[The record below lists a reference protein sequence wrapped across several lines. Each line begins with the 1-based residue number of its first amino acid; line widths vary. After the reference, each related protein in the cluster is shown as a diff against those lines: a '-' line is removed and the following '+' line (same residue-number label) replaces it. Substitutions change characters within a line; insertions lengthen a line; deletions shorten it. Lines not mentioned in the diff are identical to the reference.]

1 MEIPIQLQKP
11 EFRFILAG
19 KWDYYKNSKT
29 SAIRQFS
36 PKTREELKELIE
48 EGWKPQAKA
57 PQEFAWQSKNNYS
70 YNHKKIKDWN
80 YNIGILTGC
89 GDLVI
94 LDDDSSEKILIKRF
108 EEKFGESFMIREHI
122 YFKLIGSQ
130 EKIIFEKGGVHL
142 GELQN
147 LGQQCITAPSIHPLG
162 EEYSIKKDLPLLE
175 ININDFKEVFKDYLP
190 EQKKVITR
198 AKLKTNFSGAESLSD
213 LKISDIVSTAGFK
226 SVRGG
231 LLGAHPYHG
240 ATNGGNFLVS
250 SDDSTW
256 TCFRHNMGKNSHCGC
271 GDVWALIAVIEGI
284 IDCSQAGAN
293 CLSEE
298 DAKKVRQIAIEKY
311 GLKAPKKQEIDIEKE
326 EPKGWANLISIEKMA
341 KKHNFENCPFCNTS
355 FEFIDKLGWW
365 KCSKCKIQ
373 GGLTK
378 YANLILTNKRM
389 EDLK

>member
-70 YNHKKIKDWN
+70 YNHKKINAWI

-108 EEKFGESFMIREHI
+108 EQIFGESFMIREHI

-162 EEYSIKKDLPLLE
+162 EEYSIKK
-175 ININDFKEVFKDYLP
+175 
-190 EQKKVITR
+190 
-198 AKLKTNFSGAESLSD
+198 
-213 LKISDIVSTAGFK
+213 
-226 SVRGG
+226 
-231 LLGAHPYHG
+231 
-240 ATNGGNFLVS
+240 
-250 SDDSTW
+250 
-256 TCFRHNMGKNSHCGC
+256 
-271 GDVWALIAVIEGI
+271 
-284 IDCSQAGAN
+284 
-293 CLSEE
+293 
-298 DAKKVRQIAIEKY
+298 
-311 GLKAPKKQEIDIEKE
+311 
-326 EPKGWANLISIEKMA
+326 
-341 KKHNFENCPFCNTS
+341 
-355 FEFIDKLGWW
+355 
-365 KCSKCKIQ
+365 
-373 GGLTK
+373 
-378 YANLILTNKRM
+378 
-389 EDLK
+389 